1 MKTAF
6 LLGSIG
12 SGLILLCNLYS
23 FVQLVIIDGAEYLH
37 QTYYIQTIIGFIA
50 WALILI
56 CFTIAILKSGNVQ
69 VVIWNISLIVG
80 KFVISHGNINVIIGD
95 SFCT

>member
-6 LLGSIG
+6 LFFSIG

-56 CFTIAILKSGNVQ
+56 CFIIAYQKQNSKS
-69 VVIWNISLIVG
+69 W
-80 KFVISHGNINVIIGD
+80 KD
-95 SFCT
+95 

>member
-23 FVQLVIIDGAEYLH
+23 FVQLVIIEGSDYLLP
-37 QTYYIQTIIGFIA
+37 TYYIQTIIGIIA

-56 CFTIAILKSGNVQ
+56 CFIIAYQKQNSKS
-69 VVIWNISLIVG
+69 W
-80 KFVISHGNINVIIGD
+80 KD
-95 SFCT
+95 